1 MFRGV
6 QSIPEPQKSTKKSV
20 PFAFWAV
27 FIRKGFSAAFAFV
40 LPRFGNFCL
49 VFLKKRSCKS
59 NHWNF
64 FNCRMLIKQIS
75 LGMCLQFKWLASNK
89 TSRNRQLVSDH
100 YWAESG
106 TTALCHKNTSR
117 QKSRFAPLSRF
128 LHLFDRVL
136 RLFCDT
142 VCSPKMHVITCMHAR
157 LYPFITQPF
166 LPRRVDI

>member
-1 MFRGV
+1 
-6 QSIPEPQKSTKKSV
+6 
-20 PFAFWAV
+20 
-27 FIRKGFSAAFAFV
+27 
-40 LPRFGNFCL
+40 